1 MDYNSRLLTRAK
13 LCLSMVVRDN
23 GAEMEIISIF
33 GNLSFALSALS
44 FLMHDMSRLRMIAII
59 SALFGIFYNYNV
71 TDSPLWL
78 VIFWLST
85 FLGINLSMLAA
96 EYFRN
101 KSARFDTNEQE
112 LFETLFPELSAF
124 EFLQLLKAGSW
135 KSLRRRER
143 FITAQQKNVKLGLI
157 WRGQAKVL
165 KGKEVVAHLKKGT
178 LVGEISFLTGEK
190 PNADVVLERGSL
202 VLMWDHEKLRQWI
215 SKNPHA
221 AASFQRLMTSDLAAK
236 I

>member
-1 MDYNSRLLTRAK
+1 
-13 LCLSMVVRDN
+13 
-23 GAEMEIISIF
+23 MEIISIF

-85 FLGINLSMLAA
+85 FLGINLSMLAT

-101 KSARFDTNEQE
+101 KSAKFDANEQE
-112 LFETLFPELSAF
+112 LFETLFSELSAF

-135 KSLRRRER
+135 TSLRSQER
-143 FITAQQKNVKLGLI
+143 FIIAQQKNVKLGLI

-165 KGKEVVAHLKKGT
+165 KGKEGCCTFKKRNAHWRNLFSNRRKTKCRCCAGKREPCVDLGSRKIETVDIKK
-178 LVGEISFLTGEK
+178 S
-190 PNADVVLERGSL
+190 
-202 VLMWDHEKLRQWI
+202 
-215 SKNPHA
+215 
-221 AASFQRLMTSDLAAK
+221 
-236 I
+236 